1 MTFWSGQRDR
11 YYVDGMSDAEDPRDE
26 FAESLTPE
34 ELQAEFYAELAQ
46 SAAGAPVPHG
56 RLARFIRRLFR

>member
-1 MTFWSGQRDR
+1 MFWSGQRDR
-11 YYVDGMSDAEDPRDE
+11 YYVDGMEDAEDPRDE

-46 SAAGAPVPHG
+46 CAAGAPSPPG
-56 RLARFIRRLFR
+56 RLARFVRRLFR